1 MHTVY
6 LSCKYAQFDMGHI
19 LSLGEHQCDQL
30 GLILK
35 LKSYFQTFK
44 KISVLIQEHVMYFDV
59 IAPN

>member
-1 MHTVY
+1 
-6 LSCKYAQFDMGHI
+6 MGHI

-35 LKSYFQTFK
+35 LKFHFQTFK
-44 KISVLIQEHVMYFDV
+44 KISVLVQEHVMYFDA